1 VDMPRIRGLNWIFSF
16 LFWLWNDCACIVL
29 YGRLLKGHGVASGAL
44 FGWDNCICMHGWRTV
59 KGNCKYLCNGNNAY
73 CSLSLLSTTVTIRI
87 IIQLE
92 GRGGYTERQWQLGGL
107 FRQLGQCSFLGRS
120 FTIYCLLDQEIRCDS
135 GWVSSIESLVRQ
147 FVSSSPQ

>member
-1 VDMPRIRGLNWIFSF
+1 MDMPRIPGLNWIFSF

-29 YGRLLKGHGVASGAL
+29 YARLPKGHGVASGAL

-92 GRGGYTERQWQLGGL
+92 GRGGYTERQSQLGAL
-107 FRQLGQCSFLGRS
+107 FRQLGQCSFLDVHLLYIVASTKRS
-120 FTIYCLLDQEIRCDS
+120 SVIVVGFPRLNC
-135 GWVSSIESLVRQ
+135 
-147 FVSSSPQ
+147 